1 MDSEYLENYVWIYA
15 HANGLDQGIVLWVKY
30 LIPLQFWKLNTLF
43 GDGLVNYKKSFLKTL
58 RLAALERL
66 GSSFFH
72 SITVDEKNF
81 FFGKSYV

>member
-43 GDGLVNYKKSFLKTL
+43 GDSLVNYKKLSSKTL
-58 RLAALERL
+58 RLAALQRL
-66 GSSFFH
+66 GSNFFH
-72 SITVDEKNF
+72 SITVDKKNF